1 MKIKE
6 VLANIVCDKGMVAG
20 LDSQK
25 HPLLQKREVKKIGYL
40 VVCSVKVLAGAY
52 SVSLK
57 RAVAEISEIEGDVVI
72 ITSGRRARDF
82 FTRRGYNVIS
92 SHLGF
97 SDKPSYNDAVAIA
110 TDAAERFGDM
120 QFDELHIVFTLF
132 KTALSQIPTSD
143 IILPVEPPEK
153 ETGATKKSVE
163 YLFLPEA
170 EEILKVLAPRYLETI
185 VYAALVQSAASELGA
200 RMNRDVFCYG

>member
-1 MKIKE
+1 MATAREIHRHMKGIKNIGQITKAMKMVAAARLRKAQEKAGSSRPYALKIKE

-20 LDSQK
+20 LDAKK

-40 VVCSVKVLAGAY
+40 VVCSDKGLAGAY
-52 SVSLK
+52 SSNALK
-57 RAVAEISEIEGDVVI
+57 KAVAEISEIEGDVVI

-132 KTALSQIPTSD
+132 KTALSQIPTS
-143 IILPVEPPEK
+143 
-153 ETGATKKSVE
+153 
-163 YLFLPEA
+163 F
-170 EEILKVLAPRYLETI
+170 R
-185 VYAALVQSAASELGA
+185 
-200 RMNRDVFCYG
+200 